1 MLLFLEILLFLIIP
15 CIALWPYMTAAVGTL
30 LSTVIYV
37 TLLIIMTPLVL
48 LFNRSI
54 MRQSD
59 RLYEQMKE
67 LEMKG
72 NKDTYEYISLEKQL
86 EESESELAQRGQSMF
101 LILLL
106 VVLILF
112 LIKILKIIIGLY

>member
-15 CIALWPYMTAAVGTL
+15 GIALWPYMTAAMGTL
-30 LSTVIYV
+30 LSTAIYV

-59 RLYEQMKE
+59 RLYEQMKG

-72 NKDTYEYISLEKQL
+72 KKDTYEYISLEKQL
-86 EESESELAQRGQSMF
+86 EDSEAKLAQRCQSMF

-112 LIKILKIIIGLY
+112 LFKIVQIIIGLY

>member
-72 NKDTYEYISLEKQL
+72 NKDTYEYNTCEFCDNWG
-86 EESESELAQRGQSMF
+86 E
-101 LILLL
+101 
-106 VVLILF
+106 
-112 LIKILKIIIGLY
+112 